1 MNPSPNLFL
10 IGPTG
15 AGKTTL
21 GAWLAPRLGLA
32 LLDLDRIV
40 AAQAGMPISEIFSRE
55 GEVGFRVREAAAL
68 AEHCTH
74 CGVLLVGGGG
84 IVTRPENRTRLAQN
98 GYVLW
103 LVASVELRASRLE
116 GDRSRPLLSGHD
128 LRSRMQQLDDERE
141 SLYAGCAD
149 LALEQETEMP
159 IEALGRRALSL
170 LAERWQRSALR
181 EIAP

>member
-21 GAWLAPRLGLA
+21 GAWLASRLGLA
-32 LLDLDRIV
+32 LLDLDRIIAV
-40 AAQAGMPISEIFSRE
+40 QAGMPISQIFSRE
-55 GEVGFRVREAAAL
+55 GEDGFRARESAAL

-84 IVTRPENRTRLAQN
+84 IVTRPDNRTRIAQN

-103 LVASVELRASRLE
+103 LATGVELRASRLE
-116 GDRSRPLLSGHD
+116 GDYSRPLLSGHD
-128 LRSRMQQLDDERE
+128 LRLRMQQLDDERE
-141 SLYAGCAD
+141 SLYAECAD
-149 LALEQETEMP
+149 LALVQETEMS
-159 IEALGRRALSL
+159 IEVLGHRALSL

>member
-55 GEVGFRVREAAAL
+55 GEDGFRVREAAAL

-74 CGVLLVGGGG
+74 CGVLLVGGGASSLAPK
-84 IVTRPENRTRLAQN
+84 IERDSRRTAMYSGWWQ
-98 GYVLW
+98 
-103 LVASVELRASRLE
+103 ASNCEPAAWRAT
-116 GDRSRPLLSGHD
+116 
-128 LRSRMQQLDDERE
+128 
-141 SLYAGCAD
+141 AA
-149 LALEQETEMP
+149 
-159 IEALGRRALSL
+159 
-170 LAERWQRSALR
+170 
-181 EIAP
+181 APC